1 MTTKNKTRRAGRV
14 NSNSQFQNTPKP
26 SKNQAVPLPGTALC
40 AFLKRYRQDLLEA
53 DRTGELSLLL
63 DCVDG
68 LLLAAERG
76 AK

>member
-1 MTTKNKTRRAGRV
+1 MGKKQTRLAGRAE
-14 NSNSQFQNTPKP
+14 SKSQFQNTRKK
-26 SKNQAVPLPGTALC
+26 SKNQAFPLPGTALC
-40 AFLKRYRQDLLEA
+40 AFLKRYRQDLLDV

-63 DCVDG
+63 DATDA

>member
-1 MTTKNKTRRAGRV
+1 MTTNNKTRPPRRV
-14 NSNSQFQNTPKP
+14 TSNSQFQNTPKT

-40 AFLKRYRQDLLEA
+40 AFLRRYRQDLLDT

-68 LLLAAERG
+68 LIMAAERG